1 MFFSVSPASDLA
13 DASTDA
19 FAPGAVESP
28 FTVNATSPRTAW
40 KGCENARVS

>member
-19 FAPGAVESP
+19 FAPAAVERP
-28 FTVNATSPRTAW
+28 LTVSATSPRTAW
-40 KGCENARVS
+40 KGRENARLS